1 MRHRTPPILVLL
13 ALLTALCAACASGG
27 APMTQASA
35 PTAAPEEATVPE
47 VVDTVGAGIRAGGE
61 GLVYTMHYRLKA
73 AYNADV
79 RAEAVFE
86 NPQRGGTPFVT
97 EVTVPAGETGILL
110 ESEPLFT
117 IRNDTDYTVDL
128 TLSQGGAVVATHR
141 DLVRFSVPEGMVE
154 TLQRRGI
161 EVE

>member
-1 MRHRTPPILVLL
+1 MRHRMPPLVPIL

-27 APMTQASA
+27 GPRAQGPGAEPA
-35 PTAAPEEATVPE
+35 GP
-47 VVDTVGAGIRAGGE
+47 VDTVTADIRTGGQ
-61 GLVYTMHYRLKA
+61 GLVYTMHYRLKTP
-73 AYNADV
+73 YDGDV
-79 RAEAVFE
+79 HAQAVFE

-97 EVTVPAGETGILL
+97 DAAVPAGETRILL

-117 IRNDTDYTVDL
+117 IRNDTDYTVVL
-128 TLSQGGAVVATHR
+128 TLSQGAQVLTTHR
-141 DLVRFSVPEGMVE
+141 DLVRFSVTGSMVE